1 MVCALSVATS
11 SIATEHNK
19 SLTFSEKELDC
30 LARNI
35 YHESYGETHK
45 GKRAVAY
52 VTINRVLNDKYP
64 NSICEVVKQKHQFE
78 WVRMGKWS
86 VNNKKAYKDA
96 LMIAFSV
103 TINYDKSKDP
113 TNGATMFHAKHAKP
127 KWNWR
132 KLVMTTR
139 IGNHIFYKELA

>member
-1 MVCALSVATS
+1 MVCALSVATHS
-11 SIATEHNK
+11 QATEHNK
-19 SLTFSEKELDC
+19 SLTFSEKEIDC

-35 YHESYGETHK
+35 YHESYGETHQ

-78 WVRMGKWS
+78 WVGRGKWKIK
-86 VNNKKAYKDA
+86 NKQAYRDA

-103 TINYDKSKDP
+103 TINYDSSKDP
-113 TNGATMFHAKHAKP
+113 TKGATMFHAKYIQP

-132 KLVMTTR
+132 KLLRTTR